1 MPPTLVGSLCL
12 VTAVVDADYS
22 PLVNTVRYANRSAST
37 TAVPRHVLP

>member
-12 VTAVVDADYS
+12 GTAVDADYS